1 MSKSRAGG
9 AILKDEAKPHGLSL
23 RPLPIH
29 VLYLFFIKIAKDV
42 VTVMNVM
49 GNTPKRDVLN
59 IQGLSEHG
67 TVTLLDRKSVV

>member
-59 IQGLSEHG
+59 IQGLFEHG
-67 TVTLLDRKSVV
+67 TATPFAL